1 MTWTYIITNKNFLRD
16 GVYQFS
22 ARYTGAPGYKDQ
34 ARYQC
39 LKNKGPLPSG
49 TYRIGSPYLSS
60 GTGPSTLPLLP
71 EPDNNMC
78 GREAFLIHGDSLT
91 SPGSASKGCIVIA
104 RSYRERIWQ
113 SGDRWLVVK

>member
-22 ARYTGAPGYKDQ
+22 ARYAGAPGYKDQ

-49 TYRIGSPYLSS
+49 HTALV
-60 GTGPSTLPLLP
+60 LLIFLLVQGHP
-71 EPDNNMC
+71 HCRCCRNPIITCVD
-78 GREAFLIHGDSLT
+78 GRHS
-91 SPGSASKGCIVIA
+91 
-104 RSYRERIWQ
+104 
-113 SGDRWLVVK
+113 

>member
-1 MTWTYIITNKNFLRD
+1 MTWTYIITNRHFLRD

-22 ARYTGAPGYKDQ
+22 ARYAGAPGYKDQ

-78 GREAFLIHGDSLT
+78 GREAFLNHGDSLT

-113 SGDRWLVVK
+113 SRDRWLVVK